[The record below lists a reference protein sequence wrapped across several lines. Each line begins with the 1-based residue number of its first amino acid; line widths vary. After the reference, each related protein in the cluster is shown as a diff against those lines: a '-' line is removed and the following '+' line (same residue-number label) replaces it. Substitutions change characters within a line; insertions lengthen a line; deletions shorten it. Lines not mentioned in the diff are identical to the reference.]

1 MHRHRLRETVSR
13 LCRLMMKLPP
23 PNHPPGELPS
33 DVEGLISEAQRLYD
47 EAQSALDRGDLGT
60 YQQRIDD
67 LAEVLDRLGE
77 LTGG

>member
-1 MHRHRLRETVSR
+1 
-13 LCRLMMKLPP
+13 
-23 PNHPPGELPS
+23 
-33 DVEGLISEAQRLYD
+33 VEGLIVEAQRLYD

-77 LTGG
+77 LTGQ